1 MAEVIGRCWVGG
13 EMSLSK
19 VASPPQRDSLAEEA
33 GSFTSLGEKEEI
45 SQAWQ
50 DRRRWSEGGGIMLRM
65 VRPKLAR

>member
-1 MAEVIGRCWVGG
+1 
-13 EMSLSK
+13 MSLSQ

-33 GSFTSLGEKEEI
+33 GSFTDLGEKKEI

-50 DRRRWSEGGGIMLRM
+50 DMRRWREGSGVMLRM

>member
-1 MAEVIGRCWVGG
+1 MSEVIGKCWVGG

-19 VASPPQRDSLAEEA
+19 VASPPLAEEA
-33 GSFTSLGEKEEI
+33 GSFTGLGEKKEI

-50 DRRRWSEGGGIMLRM
+50 DRRRWSEGGGVMLRM